1 MTTTVTN
8 VRTVKTPFSYTPGRT
23 MKRLLQDRVGMFCLA
38 GLMFFVFIG
47 VLAQFWTPKD
57 PSAQSLLNR
66 LESPSSEYWLGT
78 DAVGRDILSRL
89 MVATGVDLAAA
100 ALAVGIGILVG
111 ASLGLIAGYLGGV
124 LDSFISRVSDVL
136 LSLPP
141 LLFAV
146 AIVGALGPSLTNAM
160 IAIGVLLAPRFYRL
174 VRVSTREIIN
184 EDYVEAAR
192 SGGAGP
198 IRIMA
203 RHVAPN
209 IVSPLLIQI
218 SFGASVA
225 IVAESGLSFLGLG
238 VQPPT
243 ASWGSMVKEGFDN
256 LAINGWTI
264 IPSSVMIVV
273 SILMLSLFGDSLR
286 DAVGSQ
292 GGSKA

>member
-1 MTTTVTN
+1 MTTMTIA
-8 VRTVKTPFSYTPGRT
+8 KPPKKIFGYTPGRT
-23 MKRLLQDRVGMFCLA
+23 VKRLLQDRVGMICLA
-38 GLMFFVFIG
+38 GLTCLVFIG

-57 PSAQSLLNR
+57 PTAQDLLRR
-66 LESPSSEYWLGT
+66 LESPSGDYWLGT
-78 DAVGRDILSRL
+78 DSVGRDILSRL

-100 ALAVGIGILVG
+100 ALAVGIGLAVG
-111 ASLGLIAGYLGGV
+111 AGFGLLAGFLGGP
-124 LDSFISRVSDVL
+124 LDSVTSRVFDVL
-136 LSLPP
+136 MSLPP

-160 IAIGVLLAPRFYRL
+160 VAVGVLLAPRFFRL
-174 VRVSTREIIN
+174 VRVSTSEVIS
-184 EDYVEAAR
+184 EDFVEAAR

-198 IRIMA
+198 VRIMT

-209 IVSPLLIQI
+209 IFSPLLVQI
-218 SFGASVA
+218 SFGVSVA

-256 LAINGWTI
+256 LAINSWTI
-264 IPSSVMIVV
+264 VPASVMIIV
-273 SILMLSLFGDSLR
+273 SILLLSLFGDSLR

>member
-8 VRTVKTPFSYTPGRT
+8 AKSAKTLFSYTPGRT
-23 MKRLLQDRVGMFCLA
+23 MKRLMQDRVGMFCLA
-38 GLMFFVFIG
+38 GLMFLVFIG

-100 ALAVGIGILVG
+100 ALAVGIGIVVG
-111 ASLGLIAGYLGGV
+111 ASLGLMAGYLGGV
-124 LDSFISRVSDVL
+124 LDSFTSRVSDVL

-160 IAIGVLLAPRFYRL
+160 IAIGVLLAPRFFRL

-209 IVSPLLIQI
+209 IISPLLIQI

-264 IPSSVMIVV
+264 IPSSVVIVV

>member
-1 MTTTVTN
+1 
-8 VRTVKTPFSYTPGRT
+8 
-23 MKRLLQDRVGMFCLA
+23 MKRLMQDRVGMFCLV
-38 GLMFFVFIG
+38 GLMFLVFIG

-66 LESPSSEYWLGT
+66 LESPSGEYWLGT

-100 ALAVGIGILVG
+100 ALAVGIGIVVG
-111 ASLGLIAGYLGGV
+111 ASLGLMAGYLGGV
-124 LDSFISRVSDVL
+124 LDSATSRVFDVL

-160 IAIGVLLAPRFYRL
+160 IAIGVLLAPRFFRL
-174 VRVSTREIIN
+174 VRISTREIIN

-198 IRIMA
+198 VRILT

-264 IPSSVMIVV
+264 IPSSVVIVV

-286 DAVGSQ
+286 DAVGNQ

>member
-8 VRTVKTPFSYTPGRT
+8 ARSVKTLFSYTPGRT
-23 MKRLLQDRVGMFCLA
+23 MKRLLQDRVGMFCLV
-38 GLMFFVFIG
+38 GLTFLVLVG
-47 VLAQFWTPKD
+47 VVAQFWTPKD
-57 PSAQSLLNR
+57 PAAQSLLNR

-100 ALAVGIGILVG
+100 ALAVGIGIVVG
-111 ASLGLIAGYLGGV
+111 ASLGLMAGYLGGL
-124 LDSFISRVSDVL
+124 LDSVTSRVSDVL

-160 IAIGVLLAPRFYRL
+160 IAIGVLLAPRFFRL
-174 VRVSTREIIN
+174 VRVSTREIVN

-198 IRIMA
+198 IRIMT

-209 IVSPLLIQI
+209 IISPLLIQI

-264 IPSSVMIVV
+264 IPSSVVIVV
-273 SILMLSLFGDSLR
+273 TILMLSLFGDSLR

>member
-8 VRTVKTPFSYTPGRT
+8 AKSAKTLFSYTPGRT
-23 MKRLLQDRVGMFCLA
+23 MKRLMQDRVGMFCLA
-38 GLMFFVFIG
+38 GLMFLVFIG

-100 ALAVGIGILVG
+100 ALAVGIGIVVG
-111 ASLGLIAGYLGGV
+111 ASLGLMAGYLGGV
-124 LDSFISRVSDVL
+124 LDSFTSRVSDVL

-160 IAIGVLLAPRFYRL
+160 IAIGVLLAPRFFRL

-264 IPSSVMIVV
+264 IPSSVVIVV

>member
-1 MTTTVTN
+1 MTTTVTDAHS
-8 VRTVKTPFSYTPGRT
+8 VKKRFSYTPGRT
-23 MKRLLQDRVGMFCLA
+23 MKRLMQDRLGMFCLT
-38 GLMFFVFIG
+38 GLMFLVFIG

-57 PSAQSLLNR
+57 PSAQNLLNR
-66 LESPSSEYWLGT
+66 LESPSAEHWLGT

-111 ASLGLIAGYLGGV
+111 ASLGLMAGYLGGV
-124 LDSFISRVSDVL
+124 LDSVTSRVSDVL

-160 IAIGVLLAPRFYRL
+160 IAIGVLLAPRFFRL
-174 VRVSTREIIN
+174 VRISTREIIN

-198 IRIMA
+198 IRIMT

-209 IVSPLLIQI
+209 IISPLLIQI

-243 ASWGSMVKEGFDN
+243 ASWGSMIKEGFDN

-264 IPSSVMIVV
+264 IPSSVLIVV

>member
-1 MTTTVTN
+1 MTTTVTDAQS
-8 VRTVKTPFSYTPGRT
+8 VKKRFSYTPGRT
-23 MKRLLQDRVGMFCLA
+23 MKRLKQDRLGMFCLV

-66 LESPSSEYWLGT
+66 LESPSAEYWLGT

-100 ALAVGIGILVG
+100 ALAVGIGIVVG
-111 ASLGLIAGYLGGV
+111 ASLGLMAGYLGGV
-124 LDSFISRVSDVL
+124 LDSFTSRVSDVL

-160 IAIGVLLAPRFYRL
+160 IAIGVLLAPRFFRL
-174 VRVSTREIIN
+174 VRISTREIIN